1 MISFNIR
8 LADKVICATVLY
20 QSTREFCKDYL
31 TDLSADISVSVAESD
46 IDNESARS
54 DEERR
59 IEGLPPFTYPRE
71 YLETLAL
78 YRKIADALID
88 YGVILFRDM
97 NPKCFYKIFS
107 RISRSISSVLDGDH
121 RQTHYSAWTSS

>member
-20 QSTREFCKDYL
+20 PSTREFCKDYL
-31 TDLSADISVSVAESD
+31 TYLSADISVNLTESD

-59 IEGLPPFTYPRE
+59 LEGLPPFSYPRA

-78 YRKIADALID
+78 YRKIADALIE
-88 YGVILFRDM
+88 YGVILFQG
-97 NPKCFYKIFS
+97 S
-107 RISRSISSVLDGDH
+107 AVSLDGEVYLF
-121 RQTHYSAWTSS
+121 TA